1 MDLILS
7 AASTFLIPALPFVF
21 VTSNSCVISLDI
33 IERGLLPP
41 SSTLTKLFW
50 LSDVESLREEF
61 ASVREL
67 GAPAVEEW
75 QKGLSI
81 RGSDQ
86 RADIAKWEKYDDSGG
101 VANMRTLLYPGFRPK
116 SVTQPAPQA
125 TTVPPKTD
133 LPQPPTTSE
142 SRWISSRQPRRIFTR
157 SQCFCSNRKCS
168 SRRHRHSTAR

>member
-21 VTSNSCVISLDI
+21 VTSNSCVIPLNI

-50 LSDVESLREEF
+50 SSDVENLRDEF

-81 RGSDQ
+81 RGSDH
-86 RADIAKWEKYDDSGG
+86 RVDSTKWEKYDDSGG
-101 VANMRTLLYPGFRPK
+101 VANMRTLIYPGFRPK
-116 SVTQPAPQA
+116 PVAKPAPQA
-125 TTVPPKTD
+125 TTVPPKAD
-133 LPQPPTTSE
+133 PPQQPAASE
-142 SRWISSRQPRRIFTR
+142 SRWTPRRQLLHIVTR
-157 SQCFCSNRKCS
+157 SQCFCSNYKRS
-168 SRRHRHSTAR
+168 FR